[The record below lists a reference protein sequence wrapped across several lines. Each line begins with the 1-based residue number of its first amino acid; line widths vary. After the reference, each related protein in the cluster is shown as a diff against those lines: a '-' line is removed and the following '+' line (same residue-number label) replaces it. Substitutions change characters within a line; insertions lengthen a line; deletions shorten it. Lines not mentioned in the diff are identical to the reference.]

1 MDAIFSKKNNDLMVD
16 RYNFIRRTKL
26 TSLAFHFKQVI
37 AFDWLQLINK
47 FLFWI
52 VCSSVNKLTSIK
64 P

>member
-1 MDAIFSKKNNDLMVD
+1 
-16 RYNFIRRTKL
+16 
-26 TSLAFHFKQVI
+26 LAFHFKQVI